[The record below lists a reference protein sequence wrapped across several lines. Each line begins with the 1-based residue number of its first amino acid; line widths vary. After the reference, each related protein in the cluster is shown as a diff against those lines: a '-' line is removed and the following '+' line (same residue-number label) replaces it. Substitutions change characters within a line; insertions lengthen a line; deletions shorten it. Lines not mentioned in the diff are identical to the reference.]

1 MTVRF
6 LELSDIPEQ
15 GSLLLCGALIYS
27 ATSALDPD
35 ATESILTLLKTL
47 NKKLNLTIILITH
60 EMAVIK
66 SICHKVAV
74 MEKGRVVEQ
83 GDVYSIFAAP
93 EQNITR
99 KFIASQSSLSK
110 IGAIAS
116 SAHRLI
122 DTGTGSKLV
131 RLQFEKDV
139 VGDALISEVSRKYI
153 GLFNRSRIK
162 RKSTNKYKRTD
173 ALTKASFSAIVPA
186 NYEHIDDKR
195 MH

>member
-27 ATSALDPD
+27 ATSALDLD

-110 IGAIAS
+110 IGAIAP

-122 DTGTGSKLV
+122 DTGAGSKLV

>member
-27 ATSALDPD
+27 ATSALDLD

-66 SICHKVAV
+66 PICHKVAV

-110 IGAIAS
+110 IGAIAP

-122 DTGTGSKLV
+122 DTGAGSKLV